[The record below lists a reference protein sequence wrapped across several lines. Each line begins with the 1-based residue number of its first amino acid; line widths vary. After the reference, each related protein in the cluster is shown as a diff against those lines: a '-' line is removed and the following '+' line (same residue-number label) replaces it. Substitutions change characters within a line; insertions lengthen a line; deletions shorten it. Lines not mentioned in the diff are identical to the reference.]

1 MAGYTL
7 KNYVDDE
14 GNEPIIIWL
23 KSLDTTTRKRI
34 LLRLDRLKD
43 GNFGDHKQ
51 INKNLYDLRFMFG
64 AGYRIYYTI
73 ENDTIIL
80 LINGGD
86 KKLQSKDIN
95 MALSIINKLK
105 GM

>member
-1 MAGYTL
+1 
-7 KNYVDDE
+7 
-14 GNEPIIIWL
+14 
-23 KSLDTTTRKRI
+23 
-34 LLRLDRLKD
+34 
-43 GNFGDHKQ
+43 
-51 INKNLYDLRFMFG
+51 MFG